1 MSDAYGMITL
11 AKSTDCDIDANA
23 MLISLNDYAWANHNT
38 EWVLSD
44 QETFHISEMSLQYP
58 TVFNL
63 VLQVNPNSQC
73 TNSDDDDDDDD
84 DEVSLDEL
92 VTKLASHM
100 STGWIEISAV
110 AHEKNRYVYYEC
122 LKIYSTGK
130 GFRSYK
136 FISGNETKKFVE
148 TN

>member
-1 MSDAYGMITL
+1 MSDAYGMITF
-11 AKSTDCDIDANA
+11 AKSSDCDIDANA

-38 EWVLSD
+38 EWGLSNKN
-44 QETFHISEMSLQYP
+44 TFYISEMSLQYP

-63 VLQVNPNSQC
+63 VRQVNPNAQC
-73 TNSDDDDDDDD
+73 TNIDDDD

-100 STGWIEISAV
+100 SAGWIEISAV

-136 FISGNETKKFVE
+136 FIGGNESKKFIE